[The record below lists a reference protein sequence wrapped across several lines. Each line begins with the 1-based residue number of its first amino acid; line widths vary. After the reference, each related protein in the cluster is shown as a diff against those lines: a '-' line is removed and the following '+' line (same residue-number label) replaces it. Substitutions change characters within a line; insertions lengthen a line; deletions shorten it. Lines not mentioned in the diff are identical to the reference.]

1 MKSHFVFPRDF
12 IICQDIY
19 AAHLDDFLLEIT
31 HMNKR
36 QLKLM
41 KEKILQKKNHK
52 NQSIFLTE
60 IIIENVENYLKY
72 IE

>member
-41 KEKILQKKNHK
+41 KEKISFYKKKSQESKHI
-52 NQSIFLTE
+52 S
-60 IIIENVENYLKY
+60 Y
-72 IE
+72 